1 MFWKYLIAAVV
12 AYCLGNINIA
22 IIGSNLFFKKDIRHF
37 GSNNAGTTN
46 AFRVFGWPFGTTVML
61 FDIGKGV
68 LACYLGAFVIVG
80 DGSNLLAIAIS
91 GLFAAIGHIY
101 PAVFGFRGGK
111 GVATIG
117 GMLILL
123 DWRMFLCMLAVFIL
137 LLITTKYMSI
147 ASLSTTI
154 TGPLSAFVLRRF
166 VDQLPSEQVWMYVG
180 TVFFFGLLLVFTHR
194 ENIKRLINGTEN
206 RLGKKKKDA

>member
-1 MFWKYLIAAVV
+1 MIGKFLLAAVV
-12 AYCLGNINIA
+12 AYCLGNINIS
-22 IIGSNLFFKKDIRHF
+22 IIGSNLLFKKDIRHY

-61 FDIGKGV
+61 FDIGKGL
-68 LACYLGAFVIVG
+68 LAGYLGAYVIVG
-80 DGSNLLAIAIS
+80 DGSNLPALAVS

-101 PAVFGFRGGK
+101 PVVFGFRGGK

-123 DWRMFLCMLAVFIL
+123 DWRMFLCMLAVFVVIL
-137 LLITTKYMSI
+137 VTTKYMSI

-154 TGPLSAFVLRRF
+154 TGPISTFVLRHF
-166 VDQLPSEQVWMYVG
+166 VDQLPAPQVWMYVG
-180 TVFFFGLLLVFTHR
+180 TVFFFGVLLVFTHR
-194 ENIKRLINGTEN
+194 ENIKRLLNGTEN
-206 RLGKKKKDA
+206 RLGKSKKDA

>member
-1 MFWKYLIAAVV
+1 MVWKYILAMVV

-22 IIGSNLFFKKDIRHF
+22 IIGSNLIFKKDIRAY
-37 GSNNAGTTN
+37 GSKNAGTTN
-46 AFRVFGWPFGTTVML
+46 AFRVFGWPFGVTVML
-61 FDIGKGV
+61 FDIGKGL

-80 DGSNLLAIAIS
+80 QPSNLLVIGLS
-91 GLFAAIGHIY
+91 GLSAAMGHIY
-101 PAVFGFRGGK
+101 PAIFGFRGGK

-123 DWRMFLCMLAVFIL
+123 DWRMFLCMLTVFVI

-166 VDQLPSEQVWMYVG
+166 VDQMPAEQVWMYVG
-180 TVFFFGLLLVFTHR
+180 TVLFFGLLLVFTHR
-194 ENIKRLINGTEN
+194 ENIKRLISGTEN
-206 RLGKKKKDA
+206 RLGKKKDA

>member
-1 MFWKYLIAAVV
+1 MLAMIV

-22 IIGSNLFFKKDIRHF
+22 IIGSNLIFKKDIRSY
-37 GSNNAGTTN
+37 GSCNAGTTN

-68 LACYLGAFVIVG
+68 LACYLGAFLIVG
-80 DGSNLLAIAIS
+80 EPNNLLVIGLS
-91 GLFAAIGHIY
+91 GLSAAIGHIY
-101 PAVFGFRGGK
+101 PAIFGFRGGK

-123 DWRMFLCMLAVFIL
+123 DWRMFLCMLAVFII
-137 LLITTKYMSI
+137 LLITTRYMSI

-154 TGPLSAFVLRRF
+154 TGPLSAFILRRY
-166 VDQLPSEQVWMYVG
+166 VDALAWDQVWMYVG
-180 TVFFFGLLLVFTHR
+180 TVFFFGLLLVSTHR
-194 ENIKRLINGTEN
+194 ENIKRLLNGTEN
-206 RLGKKKKDA
+206 RLGKKKDA

>member
-1 MFWKYLIAAVV
+1 MIWRYLLAAVV
-12 AYCLGNINIA
+12 AYCIGNINIA
-22 IIGSNLFFKKDIRHF
+22 IIGSNLIFKRDIRNF
-37 GSNNAGTTN
+37 GSHNAGTTN

-80 DGSNLLAIAIS
+80 DGTALLALAVS

-101 PAVFGFRGGK
+101 PVVFGFRGGK

-123 DWRMFLCMLAVFIL
+123 DWRMFLCMLSVFII

-154 TGPLSAFVLRRF
+154 TGPLSAFILRKF
-166 VDQLPSEQVWMYVG
+166 VDGLPNEQVWMYVG

-194 ENIKRLINGTEN
+194 ENIKRLISGTEN
-206 RLGKKKKDA
+206 RLGQKKKDA

>member
-1 MFWKYLIAAVV
+1 MIGKYILAALV

-22 IIGSNLFFKKDIRHF
+22 IIGSNLIFKKDIRGY
-37 GSNNAGTTN
+37 GSCNAGTTN

-80 DGSNLLAIAIS
+80 DGRDLLAIALS

-117 GMLILL
+117 GMFILL
-123 DWRMFLCMLAVFIL
+123 DWRMFLCMLTVFVI

-147 ASLSTTI
+147 ASLSTAI
-154 TGPLSAFVLRRF
+154 TGPLSTFVLRRY
-166 VDQLPSEQVWMYVG
+166 VDALPWDQVWMYVG

-194 ENIKRLINGTEN
+194 ENIKRLLNGTEN
-206 RLGKKKKDA
+206 RLGKKKDA

>member
-1 MFWKYLIAAVV
+1 MIGKYILAMVV

-22 IIGSNLFFKKDIRHF
+22 IIGSNLIFKKDIRSY
-37 GSNNAGTTN
+37 GSCNAGTTN

-68 LACYLGAFVIVG
+68 LACYLGAFLIVG
-80 DGSNLLAIAIS
+80 EPSNLLVIGLS
-91 GLFAAIGHIY
+91 GLAAAIGHIY
-101 PAVFGFRGGK
+101 PAIFGFRGGK

-123 DWRMFLCMLAVFIL
+123 DWRMFLCMLAVFIIL
-137 LLITTKYMSI
+137 LVTTKYMSI

-154 TGPLSAFVLRRF
+154 TGPLSAFILRRY
-166 VDQLPSEQVWMYVG
+166 VDALAWDQVWMYVG

-194 ENIKRLINGTEN
+194 ENIKRLLNGTEN
-206 RLGKKKKDA
+206 RLGKKKDA

>member
-1 MFWKYLIAAVV
+1 MIGRYILAALV

-22 IIGSNLFFKKDIRHF
+22 IIGSSLIFKKDIRSY
-37 GSNNAGTTN
+37 GSCNAGTTN

-80 DGSNLLAIAIS
+80 DGHNLLAIALA

-101 PAVFGFRGGK
+101 PVVFGFRGGK

-123 DWRMFLCMLAVFIL
+123 DWRMFLCMLSVFIV

-154 TGPLSAFVLRRF
+154 TGPLSAFLLRRY
-166 VDQLPSEQVWMYVG
+166 VDALPWDQVWMYVG

-206 RLGKKKKDA
+206 RLGKKKDA

>member
-1 MFWKYLIAAVV
+1 MIGKYILAALV

-22 IIGSNLFFKKDIRHF
+22 IIGSNLFFKKDIRSY
-37 GSNNAGTTN
+37 GSCNAGTTN

-80 DGSNLLAIAIS
+80 DGRDLLAIALS

-123 DWRMFLCMLAVFIL
+123 DWRMFLCMLSVFII

-154 TGPLSAFVLRRF
+154 TGPLSAFILRRY
-166 VDQLPSEQVWMYVG
+166 VDVLPWDQIWMYVG

-194 ENIKRLINGTEN
+194 ENIKRLLNGTEN
-206 RLGKKKKDA
+206 RLGKKKDA

>member
-1 MFWKYLIAAVV
+1 MIGRYILAVLV

-22 IIGSNLFFKKDIRHF
+22 IIGSNLIFKKDIRSY
-37 GSNNAGTTN
+37 GSCNAGTTN
-46 AFRVFGWPFGTTVML
+46 AFRVFGWPFGTTVLL

-80 DGSNLLAIAIS
+80 DGSNLLAVALS

-101 PAVFGFRGGK
+101 PVVFGFRGGK

-123 DWRMFLCMLAVFIL
+123 DWRMFLCMLSVFIV
-137 LLITTKYMSI
+137 LLISTKYMSI

-154 TGPLSAFVLRRF
+154 TGPLSAFLLRRY
-166 VDQLPSEQVWMYVG
+166 VDALHWEQVWMYVG
-180 TVFFFGLLLVFTHR
+180 TVFFFGLLLIFTHR

-206 RLGKKKKDA
+206 RLGKKKDA

>member
-1 MFWKYLIAAVV
+1 MIWKYLLAAVV
-12 AYCLGNINIA
+12 AYCLGNVNIA
-22 IIGSNLFFKKDIRHF
+22 IIGSNLLFKRDIRNF

-101 PAVFGFRGGK
+101 PIVFGLRGGI

-117 GMLILL
+117 GMFILL
-123 DWRMFLCMLAVFIL
+123 DWRLFLCMLAVFIV

-154 TGPLSAFVLRRF
+154 SGPLSAFLLRRY
-166 VDQLPSEQVWMYVG
+166 VDALPWDTVWMYVA

-206 RLGKKKKDA
+206 RLGKKKDS